1 MLHQEY
7 KRMMDQL
14 SPREELVDQVLAQ
27 AGGADKGKR
36 RRPVHKKKLFLAL
49 AAALVVMTGT
59 AAAVARQLGVLELFF
74 TGDTSQLE
82 PYVHTAVDSA
92 ENGDYRLTVDSCLYD
107 GQNIYAV
114 ITVTGLNDQAIE
126 DLMSNKVIAETH
138 RETWGESMVNSM
150 MEQRSTGPDTF
161 CYDFTK
167 HLAGMSMGVLPDPD
181 EKSRSWQISV
191 SFHEW
196 LGAQEE
202 PFELWLDFMGRD
214 CAVHVPL
221 DTVTDSIT
229 LTPNVEVYT
238 NIYTGRRGILKSF
251 TLTPTSFSVETESLD
266 GASDSAGYSFAELA
280 AQDLFILRMRD
291 GSLVTRNMLREI
303 NRQFTEV
310 VDLTQVA
317 SVIYGDMEFPADGSE
332 PFPAEG
338 VEHLYPFKTE
348 FYLFSLPDGGVR
360 HYFGD
365 VEDFCEKLGA
375 EYTWDEDTQTAT
387 AAYRGVTVTLT
398 VGSNVVLVDGE
409 TAEEMSSTVEDENG
423 AETTIPMPV
432 LREGN
437 KVMAPTGFVP
447 HSWHVAR
454 DVEQFFD
461 EDQFFSDS
469 ETVDFTYGDVVV
481 IP

>member
-1 MLHQEY
+1 M
-7 KRMMDQL
+7 
-14 SPREELVDQVLAQ
+14 SP
-27 AGGADKGKR
+27 
-36 RRPVHKKKLFLAL
+36 
-49 AAALVVMTGT
+49 
-59 AAAVARQLGVLELFF
+59 
-74 TGDTSQLE
+74 
-82 PYVHTAVDSA
+82 
-92 ENGDYRLTVDSCLYD
+92 
-107 GQNIYAV
+107 
-114 ITVTGLNDQAIE
+114 
-126 DLMSNKVIAETH
+126 
-138 RETWGESMVNSM
+138 W
-150 MEQRSTGPDTF
+150 
-161 CYDFTK
+161 
-167 HLAGMSMGVLPDPD
+167 
-181 EKSRSWQISV
+181 
-191 SFHEW
+191 
-196 LGAQEE
+196 
-202 PFELWLDFMGRD
+202 
-214 CAVHVPL
+214 
-221 DTVTDSIT
+221 IT

-266 GASDSAGYSFAELA
+266 GQSDSAGYSFAELA

-291 GSLVTRNMLREI
+291 GSLVTRNMLGEI

-317 SVIYGDMEFPADGSE
+317 SIIYGDMEFPADGSE

-348 FYLFSLPDGGVR
+348 FYPFSLPDGGVR
-360 HYFGD
+360 YYFGD

-409 TAEEMSSTVEDENG
+409 PAEEMSSTVEDENG

-432 LREGN
+432 LREGD

-454 DVEQFFD
+454 DVEQFFE
-461 EDQFFSDS
+461 EDLPFY
-469 ETVDFTYGDVVV
+469 EEGTPDFTYGDVVV

>member
-1 MLHQEY
+1 MLRDDY
-7 KRMMDQL
+7 RRMMDQL
-14 SPREELVDQVLAQ
+14 SPREELVNQVLTQ
-27 AGGADKGKR
+27 ASEDTMKR
-36 RRPVHKKKLFLAL
+36 RRRPMHKKKVFLAL
-49 AAALVVMTGT
+49 AAALVVLTGSAV
-59 AAAVARQLGVLELFF
+59 AAANRFGVLELFF
-74 TGDTSQLE
+74 QGDTSQLE
-82 PYVHTAVDSA
+82 PYVQEAVDSA
-92 ENGDYRLTVDSCLYD
+92 ENEDYRLTLDSCLYD

-114 ITVTGLNDQAIE
+114 ITVTGLNDQAAA
-126 DLMSNKVIAETH
+126 DLKSNRVIAETH
-138 RETWGESMVNSM
+138 RETWGQEMVDSM
-150 MEQRSTGPDTF
+150 MEHRSTGPDTF

-167 HLAGMSMGVLPDPD
+167 HLAGTSIGVLPDPD

-191 SFHEW
+191 SFHER

-214 CAVHVPL
+214 CAVQVPL

-229 LTPNVEVYT
+229 LTPNAEVYT

-251 TLTPTSFSVETESLD
+251 TLTPTSYSVETESLD
-266 GASDSAGYSFAELA
+266 GQSDSAGYSFAELA

-291 GSLVTRNMLREI
+291 GSLVTRNMLGEM

-310 VDLTQVA
+310 VDLTQVE
-317 SVIYGDMEFPADGSE
+317 SIIYGDLEFPVDGSE

-348 FYLFSLPDGGVR
+348 FYPFTLPDGGVR

-375 EYTWDEDTQTAT
+375 DFQWDETAQTAT
-387 AAYRGVTVTLT
+387 ATYRGVTVTLT
-398 VGSNVVLVDGE
+398 VGSNVVWVDGE
-409 TAEEMSSTVEDENG
+409 PAEEMSTTAEDENG
-423 AETTIPMPV
+423 VETVIPMTV
-432 LREGN
+432 LWDGEN
-437 KVMAPTGFVP
+437 LKAPTGFFP

-461 EDQFFSDS
+461 EDLFFIDRD
-469 ETVDFTYGDVVV
+469 TVDFTYGNIVV